1 MKYILL
7 ILSACLS
14 LSAEVVDIATIKA
27 SLSKHSLAKKA
38 DELRLANVRSSEAL
52 IALEPLELELG
63 AGGARSDE
71 GERSFEWSAGV
82 EQKFLTP
89 NATRVSKNAQ
99 DQLNRSQEL
108 RDEHT
113 LLQMQNEAILSY
125 HNICLDRNSLDLF
138 STDVSYFSEIVTQKK
153 REFELGEIAKKE
165 FVELSLELKRIEM
178 AYERF
183 RSSVDLDR
191 QKLLL
196 SLDLSGDLPLACS
209 DLYTISAKPELGGEY
224 EDLLERS
231 LEFEALSHKS
241 EAELF
246 GSSVSDYSLGLSFDD
261 EIDMKRAK
269 LYLSIPLGVTSSKKE
284 HQKAEALHKKSASIY
299 EKEAYLKSKSITQAT
314 LKKRLELDYEN
325 ISSTARLVEQ
335 YKNEL
340 LAISKRAYELGE
352 IATHEYM
359 LAQRDYL
366 DQKMRLVEAK
376 KEYYKTLF
384 ELLAVLQ
391 IRGSL

>member
-1 MKYILL
+1 
-7 ILSACLS
+7 
-14 LSAEVVDIATIKA
+14 
-27 SLSKHSLAKKA
+27 
-38 DELRLANVRSSEAL
+38 
-52 IALEPLELELG
+52 
-63 AGGARSDE
+63 
-71 GERSFEWSAGV
+71 
-82 EQKFLTP
+82 
-89 NATRVSKNAQ
+89 
-99 DQLNRSQEL
+99 
-108 RDEHT
+108 
-113 LLQMQNEAILSY
+113 MQNEAILSY

-209 DLYTISAKPELGGEY
+209 DLYTISAKPELGSEY